1 MRSPRRQF
9 SVLAGLCLLLAG
21 VAMAPISRSGASV
34 YWGGG
39 HAVGA
44 ANLDGTMPIINYPY
58 EIANMS
64 PVDGEACGVAVNG
77 SHIFW
82 ADQSGGAI
90 GRMDL
95 SQSPTGRLE
104 FSESLNIDQSFVSGL
119 VEPCGVAVDGAH
131 IYWASRGGDRIGRAN
146 LDGSQLDPNFIIGT
160 AGPCGVAVDQA
171 HIYWASQATGSIG
184 RANLDGS
191 EADPDFIVGAEG
203 PCGVAVDGAHIYWA
217 DQLGGTIGRASLDGG
232 EVLQDL
238 VSGLDSPCG
247 VAVDGTHVY
256 WAGWFSQ
263 DGLVGRAS
271 LDGSGVNKSLVSAPF
286 YRASCGVALDSRL
299 FRPPPPPP
307 SRPIHFGKLK
317 HNLRTGSVLLTVV
330 VPASGELTVTS
341 PGVGWAL
348 LKGKP
353 TPPNVGG
360 SFTWRLKV
368 WPGKNGPAAR
378 RIRRQLRKEG
388 KAPLTLDLSYTEDGH
403 LPHPEVKQFA
413 LIRRR

>member
-1 MRSPRRQF
+1 MRSPRRRF

-21 VAMAPISRSGASV
+21 VVMAPISRSGAAV

-44 ANLDGTMPIINYPY
+44 ANLDGTMPIISYPY

-64 PVDGEACGVAVNG
+64 PVNGEACGVAVSG

-82 ADQSGGAI
+82 ADQAGGAI

-104 FSESLNIDQSFVSGL
+104 ISESLNIDQSFVSGL

-146 LDGSQLDPNFIIGT
+146 LDGGQPNPNFMIGT
-160 AGPCGVAVDQA
+160 PSPCGVAVDQS
-171 HIYWASQATGSIG
+171 HIYWASQSTGSIG

-191 EADPDFIVGAEG
+191 AADPDFVTGAEG
-203 PCGVAVDGAHIYWA
+203 PCGVAVDGGHIYWA

-238 VSGLDSPCG
+238 VSGLDNPCG
-247 VAVDGTHVY
+247 VAVDSTHVY
-256 WAGWFSQ
+256 WAGFSQ
-263 DGLVGRAS
+263 DGLVGRAN
-271 LDGSGVNKSLVSAPF
+271 LDGSGVSKSLVSVPF
-286 YRASCGVALDSRL
+286 YRSSCGVALDSRV
-299 FRPPPPPP
+299 FRPPPLPP

-341 PGVGWAL
+341 PGVGWAV

-353 TPPNVGG
+353 PPPYVGG

-378 RIRRQLRKEG
+378 RIRRQLRKNG
-388 KAPLTLDLSYTEDGH
+388 KAPLSLDLSYAEDGH
-403 LPHPEVKQFA
+403 LPHPEVKQLA